1 MKRTFITRT
10 LGMLLSL
17 LLLMGAVSLAT
28 LSVAAAEA
36 VAYTADSVFDAGG
49 TVTVDITKTRQNIMD
64 LGKNSD
70 EYNAALEGQLQY
82 YWYRNDSYYLDGP
95 TVELEEKDRGCQF
108 FCRVFLF
115 SDADRTQQCGV
126 YDSAVFS
133 VPNDIGEE
141 YTLEVMQEPTKM
153 TYTLGETVDLTG
165 LWVRIYTPD
174 GYIDSRDGDK
184 LTYFQDELLTAG
196 DRKIKL
202 SYGEAFT
209 FLYVTVKA
217 PTETVVQLLQAPKK
231 VEYVAGETLDL
242 TGLKVRVITTDGT
255 CFESENG
262 DKLTVTTNPLTTPGE
277 QKIKVKYGD
286 AFDIFIVTVKQAP
299 ATTPTAQPTDPTAQP
314 TVQPTDPT
322 TAPTATVPGGDDPG
336 DAPAGAD
343 VGTDPDPDG
352 ETPEGMPWWGIVLI
366 AVAAAGVGAAVVI
379 LVVKSKKS

>member
-1 MKRTFITRT
+1 MKRNLFIRVS
-10 LGMLLSL
+10 GILLSL

-28 LSVAAAEA
+28 LSVAAAKEA
-36 VAYTADSVFDAGG
+36 VAYTADSVFDVGG
-49 TVTVDITKTRQNIMD
+49 TVTVDIAKTRQNVMD

-70 EYNAALEGQLQY
+70 EYNAALEGRLQY
-82 YWYRNDSYYLDGP
+82 YWFRNDSYYLDGP
-95 TVELEEKDRGCQF
+95 TVVLEEKDRGCQF

-133 VPNDIGEE
+133 VPNDIGAE
-141 YTLEVMQEPTKM
+141 YELEVMQEPTKM
-153 TYTLGETVDLTG
+153 TYTLGETLDLTG
-165 LWVRIYTPD
+165 LRVRIYTPD

-217 PTETVVQLLQAPKK
+217 PAETVVQLLQAPKK

-322 TAPTATVPGGDDPG
+322 TTPSATVPVGGDAG
-336 DAPAGAD
+336 DAPAGTD
-343 VGTDPDPDG
+343 PDPDPDG
-352 ETPEGMPWWGIVLI
+352 ETPAGMPWWGILLI